1 MKKLSFPVLFLP
13 ATPWAAQGSAQTV
26 TAKPWEKLLGSWK
39 EIPGPDTPVLI
50 KVEPRGDD
58 IKFSFGCKQ
67 DGSCPDVILANY
79 DGKRYKDA
87 DNAIWEN
94 SYRKKGER
102 IVQEEA
108 YFSGRLSNT
117 KTWQVS
123 ADGNTLTTT
132 IHYVNPQDR
141 NTKLLSLIEA
151 KALFPRMTL

>member
-1 MKKLSFPVLFLP
+1 
-13 ATPWAAQGSAQTV
+13 
-26 TAKPWEKLLGSWK
+26 
-39 EIPGPDTPVLI
+39 VLI

-141 NTKLLSLIEA
+141 KTKLLSLIEA